1 MRSSPL
7 TAIRRAMAMSATSA
21 LAGCNSH
28 RRAVATAAVADI
40 ATAIRIATRGLDG
53 IRETWS

>member
-1 MRSSPL
+1 MT
-7 TAIRRAMAMSATSA
+7 TAVAVAQAHLVAAATA
-21 LAGCNSH
+21 TACLGRLH
-28 RRAVATAAVADI
+28 PATAAVADI